1 MVVIFMFAY
10 FVLLLLILYADAIY
24 QRVTFG
30 TTITHSVV
38 IVVFNTALYW
48 SLRLSLLWRILWL
61 GLLWLAYLANW
72 FIGVGA

>member
-1 MVVIFMFAY
+1 MVVIFLFAY
-10 FVLLLLILYADAIY
+10 FVLLLWILYADAIY

-38 IVVFNTALYW
+38 IVVINTALHW

-61 GLLWLAYLANW
+61 GLLRLAFLANRV
-72 FIGVGA
+72 IGA